1 MLIYLIMLSSLQ
13 HLKVQ
18 QLLIILLIQY
28 MQVVQMQQ
36 INGITLYYQL
46 SMKVHYLLVIIHQNQ
61 LMFQETLM
69 QDIKFGQ
76 LMLKMLLT
84 SLYQLMYHK
93 SNLMFK
99 IQLLLILFLSITITG
114 FQVIPKKIQ
123 LMLLHHK
130 LLEPSNYQPQ
140 KNSELA
146 LLYNQDYNSFY
157 LSIDKLI
164 PVLLIKLQH
173 QDLLIKL
180 PNSNMEFQYYL
191 DLITNLTS
199 VSY

>member
-46 SMKVHYLLVIIHQNQ
+46 SMKVHYLQVIIHQNL

-114 FQVIPKKIQ
+114 FQVMPKKIQ

-130 LLEPSNYQPQ
+130 LLEPSNYKPQ
-140 KNSELA
+140 QHWEIK

-164 PVLLIKLQH
+164 PVLLTKLQH

-180 PNSNMEFQYYL
+180 PNSNMELQYYL

>member
-164 PVLLIKLQH
+164 PVLLTKLQH

-180 PNSNMEFQYYL
+180 PNSNMELQYYL

>member
-1 MLIYLIMLSSLQ
+1 MLSSLQ

-46 SMKVHYLLVIIHQNQ
+46 SMKVHYLLVIIHQNL

-140 KNSELA
+140 QHSEIK
-146 LLYNQDYNSFY
+146 LLYNQDYNLFY

-164 PVLLIKLQH
+164 PVLLTKLQH

-180 PNSNMEFQYYL
+180 PNSNMELQYYL